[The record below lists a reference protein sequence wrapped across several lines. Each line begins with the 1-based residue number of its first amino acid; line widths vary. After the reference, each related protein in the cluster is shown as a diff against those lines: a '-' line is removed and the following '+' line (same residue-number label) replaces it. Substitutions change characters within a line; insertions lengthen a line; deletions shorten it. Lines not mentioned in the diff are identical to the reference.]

1 MDGGIRV
8 PTLIRWPAQ
17 IEPQLE
23 IDVPL
28 SNMDFLPIVAEVA
41 GVKLPT
47 DRLIDGVSMLPLLT
61 GTKEERKREYFI
73 HYCSEKIYA
82 VRFNPD
88 QGNFIDTDY
97 RNKINYSEIFYLSLR
112 NHKELIRIY

>member
-1 MDGGIRV
+1 MNIRFIGGKLQGSMDGGIRV

-17 IEPQLE
+17 IEPLME

-28 SNMDFLPIVAEVA
+28 SNMDFLPTVAEIA
-41 GVKLPT
+41 GVKLQT
-47 DRLIDGVSMLPLLT
+47 DRLIDGISMLPLLT

-73 HYCSEKIYA
+73 HYCSKKIYA

-88 QGNFIDTDY
+88 QGNLIYTD
-97 RNKINYSEIFYLSLR
+97 
-112 NHKELIRIY
+112 